1 VAQERLRA
9 IGVGASYTH
18 YHWHCNLG
26 AFMGSAEVLLM
37 PPGGQQ
43 QISSGGDPIF
53 LFRATPDRAHR
64 YVLKADVNANSAI
77 GP

>member
-1 VAQERLRA
+1 
-9 IGVGASYTH
+9 
-18 YHWHCNLG
+18 
-26 AFMGSAEVLLM
+26 MGSAEVLLM
-37 PPGGQQ
+37 PPGGQR

-53 LFRATPDRAHR
+53 LFRVTSDRAHR